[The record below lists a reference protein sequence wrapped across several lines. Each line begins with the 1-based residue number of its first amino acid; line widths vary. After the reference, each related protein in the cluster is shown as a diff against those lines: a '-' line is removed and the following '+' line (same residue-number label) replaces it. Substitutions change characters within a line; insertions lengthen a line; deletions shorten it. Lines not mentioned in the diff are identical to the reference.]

1 VLGARASKRPV
12 IGLGLKDY
20 GATEPLGSRAS
31 QDYLDTMAVFVSW
44 LHERGYGVRLII
56 GDMQYDTSVIRE
68 FVNLLKNRNILTEGP
83 WLIAEPAQ
91 SVEELLRQLGETDAV
106 ISARYHNLVMALIQN
121 KPVIA
126 LSDHAKLDSLAT
138 DFGLARYLV
147 PLRELRPETLI
158 GIFSQLEND
167 LDRLRPHIKAE
178 LQKYRQALDA
188 LYAALP
194 ASAVG

>member
-1 VLGARASKRPV
+1 
-12 IGLGLKDY
+12 
-20 GATEPLGSRAS
+20 
-31 QDYLDTMAVFVSW
+31 MAVFVSW

-138 DFGLARYLV
+138 DFGLAQYLV
-147 PLRELRPETLI
+147 PLRNLSADFLI
-158 GIFSQLEND
+158 GRFELLEND
-167 LDRLRPHIKAE
+167 VERLRPYLKAE
-178 LQKYRQALDA
+178 LDKYHRALHA
-188 LYAALP
+188 LYATLFAE
-194 ASAVG
+194 SNAVPP